1 MSEVFTYMLSL
12 TFAFWEANKQK
23 QNCFLPI
30 FQLTS
35 NEPAE
40 DEEWNEA
47 APGAPAVAATLKDGE
62 QQGHHSNH
70 QQVDGNKGLPG
81 TVMEVQCSF

>member
-1 MSEVFTYMLSL
+1 MSEVFYLHADSYI
-12 TFAFWEANKQK
+12 
-23 QNCFLPI
+23 CFLGSKQTKTKLLSSI

-47 APGAPAVAATLKDGE
+47 ATGAPADAATLKDGE